1 MIHTA
6 GGTIS
11 GMQPLRRPAV
21 AVTAPIVA
29 ATIAVA
35 GAVLAA
41 LARAGG
47 TGAPL
52 AAVSLPATIVLIAAA
67 GCVLALA
74 RPDNRVGWIMVAAAT
89 AWGVGE
95 GMFDLAVRGIVTA
108 PGTVPGADWLAIGGS
123 AVRAVGWGAAA
134 VAVPAFFPDGR
145 LPGPRWRWLGWTL
158 AGSVVATFFG
168 VALDPHAENFELQ
181 AAGWH
186 SPLHLPGAAGSLA
199 NLLGALSLPLTAVT
213 VVGSVTG
220 MVSRWRRGGTALR
233 RQLLTFA
240 IAAALPVIVIPT
252 AFGSGWPT
260 WLFAASTLPL
270 PIATAA
276 AILTGGVFDLA
287 TVANRSLV
295 WGALAASIVAIYA
308 LIIMGVGA
316 MLDATDAR
324 WLPWLGTAVVAVSF
338 APLRTALARAADRV
352 TYGQWREPYAV
363 LAGLSPRI
371 AAASTPDLLLADV
384 VTELHRTLG
393 LGKAAL
399 RTATGAVVAGSV
411 MAGANGH
418 SHTVVP
424 LMAYGERAG
433 DLLYAEPATPLRPAD
448 RRVLEDLAAQLALL
462 LHARALTE
470 DVQRA
475 RERLVLAREEERR
488 RLRRDLHDGLGPAL
502 AGLMLKLENA
512 RARVPAE
519 PDAAVEDLHA
529 IRDDIKSAVADV
541 RRLVE
546 GLRPPAVDDL
556 GLGPAVRQAVLSLA
570 TPAGIGADVDVADP
584 LLDVPAAA
592 EVALYRII
600 SEAVTNVVR
609 HSGAASCRV
618 AILLRG
624 RTILAE
630 VSDDGRGFLMA
641 EPGCPHADGRVRGEG
656 QARRD
661 GLAGGHGLVSM
672 RERAE
677 ELGGALAIRSDGN
690 GTTITATL
698 PLPAIGATAP
708 ALLATGLISGP
719 AA

>member
-6 GGTIS
+6 SGTIS
-11 GMQPLRRPAV
+11 DMQPLRRPAV

-29 ATIAVA
+29 ATFAVA

-41 LARAGG
+41 WARAGG
-47 TGAPL
+47 TGGLL
-52 AAVSLPATIVLIAAA
+52 AAISLPATIVLIAAA

-123 AVRAVGWGAAA
+123 AVRSVGWGAAA
-134 VAVPAFFPDGR
+134 VAVPAFFPDGH

-158 AGSVVATFFG
+158 GGSLMATFVG
-168 VALDPHAENFELQ
+168 VALDPHAENFQLQ

-186 SPLHLPGAAGSLA
+186 SPLHLPGAVGSLA
-199 NLLGALSLPLTAVT
+199 NLLGTLSLPLTAAT

-276 AILTGGVFDLA
+276 AILTGGMFDLA

-308 LIIMGVGA
+308 LIIVGVGA
-316 MLDATDAR
+316 MLGATGAR
-324 WLPWLGTAVVAVSF
+324 WLPWLGTAVVAVSL
-338 APLRTALARAADRV
+338 APLRTGLAQAADRV

-371 AAASTPDLLLADV
+371 AAAFTPDLLLADV
-384 VTELHRTLG
+384 VTELHYTLG
-393 LGKAAL
+393 LRMVAL
-399 RTATGAVVAGSV
+399 RDPTGAVVAGSV
-411 MAGANGH
+411 VGGNGQ

-424 LMAYGERAG
+424 LMAYGQRAG
-433 DLLYAEPATPLRPAD
+433 DLLYAEPATALRPAD

-470 DVQRA
+470 DVRRA
-475 RERLVLAREEERR
+475 RERLVLAREDERR

-502 AGLMLKLENA
+502 AGLMLKVENA
-512 RARVPAE
+512 RALVPTE
-519 PDAAVEDLHA
+519 PGAAVEDLHA
-529 IRDDIKSAVADV
+529 IRDDIKVAVADV

-546 GLRPPAVDDL
+546 GLRPPAIDDL
-556 GLGPAVRQAVLSLA
+556 GLGPAVRQAVLGLA
-570 TPAGIGADVDVADP
+570 TAAGIGADVDVADP
-584 LLDVPAAA
+584 LPDVPAAV

-609 HSGAASCRV
+609 RSGAASCRV
-618 AILLRG
+618 AILVRD
-624 RTILAE
+624 RTIVAE
-630 VSDDGRGFLMA
+630 VSDDGGGFSAPGGPRG
-641 EPGCPHADGRVRGEG
+641 DGRARGGG
-656 QARRD
+656 QAGRD
-661 GLAGGHGLVSM
+661 AHASGHGLISM

-677 ELGGALAIRSDGN
+677 ELGGSLAIRSDGS

-698 PLPAIGATAP
+698 PLPGTGATAP
-708 ALLATGLISGP
+708 ALLVPGLTSG
-719 AA
+719 AAG